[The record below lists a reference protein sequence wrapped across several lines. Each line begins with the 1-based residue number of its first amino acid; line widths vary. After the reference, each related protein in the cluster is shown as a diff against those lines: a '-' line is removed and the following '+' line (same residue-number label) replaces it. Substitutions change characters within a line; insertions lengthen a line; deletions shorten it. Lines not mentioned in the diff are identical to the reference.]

1 MLFAIFLIFAVVVLM
16 VLFLGTMFTISEE
29 TDEEE
34 LRFGMTRNQLR
45 LTAWGIAI
53 GICLVGAAIEL
64 YVMN

>member
-1 MLFAIFLIFAVVVLM
+1 MFFAVFLIFAVVVLM

-45 LTAWGIAI
+45 LAAWGIAI
-53 GICLVGAAIEL
+53 AICLVGAAIEFYAL
-64 YVMN
+64 S

>member
-1 MLFAIFLIFAVVVLM
+1 MLFAIFLIFAVVLLM

-29 TDEEE
+29 TDQHE

-53 GICLVGAAIEL
+53 VICLVGAAIEFYAL
-64 YVMN
+64 S